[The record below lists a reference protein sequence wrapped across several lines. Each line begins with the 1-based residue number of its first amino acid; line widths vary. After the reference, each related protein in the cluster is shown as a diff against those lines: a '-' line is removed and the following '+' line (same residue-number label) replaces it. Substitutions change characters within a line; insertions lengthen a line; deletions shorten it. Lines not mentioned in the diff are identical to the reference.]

1 MKEIQLEIAGIKI
14 IATYKI
20 VFRHLVEVE
29 LIEPYKGLQAE
40 FAKVDDECNL
50 FDEVQAEELVTES
63 LFLLMRQIDN
73 VERYRPIYQTL
84 IDDYKR
90 ITDTMSS
97 VLRSMEMKSRD
108 KFKYHI
114 QLLDKMREEF
124 NNKLKSMIPVIND
137 DNQHEFLIHPSLL
150 SKILIVI

>member
-1 MKEIQLEIAGIKI
+1 MKEIQLEIVGIKI
-14 IATYKI
+14 ISTYKA
-20 VFRHLVEVE
+20 VFKHLVEVE

-50 FDEVQAEELVTES
+50 FDEVQAEEFVKES

-84 IDDYKR
+84 IDEYKR

-97 VLRSMEMKSRD
+97 VLRSMEMASRD

-114 QLLDKMREEF
+114 ELLDKVRDEF
-124 NNKLKSMIPVIND
+124 DNKLKTMIPVINEN
-137 DNQHEFLIHPSLL
+137 NQTEFLIYPALL